1 MPVIGA
7 GYWEG
12 IGANVKR
19 EATVN
24 RLTEGYW
31 TEGTLEWGRTAK
43 KGGFRLSVE
52 IARKKIHLH
61 IEFQHT
67 VEQVGLL
74 HLCILNVISHSP
86 LLQ

>member
-1 MPVIGA
+1 MWFIGA

-19 EATVN
+19 
-24 RLTEGYW
+24 R
-31 TEGTLEWGRTAK
+31 
-43 KGGFRLSVE
+43 GGCQPIDRGIVGQGLSFNGDDSEEDWFRLSVE

-67 VEQVGLL
+67 VKQGGLL
-74 HLCILNVISHSP
+74 HLCILRVISHSP